1 MVPRTEQ
8 HCPSRAGA
16 FVTAANQEDRDD
28 RSRWIVIARPPLFHQ
43 CEHGVV
49 HYDPS
54 LPRLDCLAYGLLTCS
69 FGQPMPTW
77 SRTCGSPFS
86 DQTACSWLIDLA
98 KA

>member
-1 MVPRTEQ
+1 MVRRTKQ
-8 HCPSRAGA
+8 HCPSRSGA

-54 LPRLDCLAYGLLTCS
+54 LPRLDGLAYGLLTRS
-69 FGQPMPTW
+69 FGQPMP
-77 SRTCGSPFS
+77 SGVAPADRLFRN
-86 DQTACSWLIDLA
+86 QTACSGLIDLA